1 MAKQLLQN
9 EKIAKICR
17 ELALL
22 LRAGVPLGSG
32 LELMRTETG
41 EDVLTAMAARAD
53 EGLGLS
59 AILRETAVFPGDVCG
74 LAEAGEKSGCL
85 EETLDLLADYY
96 EDRVRMN
103 RQIRAA
109 FLYPSV
115 LLLIMLIV
123 IVLLLTKVL
132 PIFNEVYANLG
143 SGLTGVAGGLF
154 ALGRVLNRGLPVL
167 CGILVLGVLAVC
179 AFFFSERIRTGL
191 QSGWR
196 KRFGMRGVFRKFAI
210 ARFAMALALGIRS
223 GLSDEEAVLTAA
235 ETLEG
240 LSDANERC
248 EKCVKLLRE
257 DGSLPRAL
265 EQSELLPKAE
275 CRLLELGFRSGTGD
289 VVMRQMADRLAED
302 AENALAETVARIEP
316 TLVVVSSI
324 LVGMILLSVML
335 PLVNIMSAIG

>member
-32 LELMRTETG
+32 LELMRAETG
-41 EDVLTAMAARAD
+41 ENVLAAMAARAD

-59 AILRETAVFPGDVCG
+59 DILRETGAFPGDVCG

-85 EETLDLLADYY
+85 EETLELLADYY
-96 EDRVRMN
+96 EDRVRMS

-132 PIFNEVYANLG
+132 PIFNDVYANLG

-154 ALGRVLNRGLPVL
+154 ALGRILNRGMPIL
-167 CGILVLGVLAVC
+167 CGILVLGIFSVC
-179 AFFFSERIRTGL
+179 AFFFSERVRTSL

-196 KRFGMRGVFRKFAI
+196 KRFGMRGVSRKFST

-240 LSDANERC
+240 LPDASNRC
-248 EKCVKLLRE
+248 ETCVKLLRE
-257 DGSLPRAL
+257 EGSLPYAL

-275 CRLLELGFRSGTGD
+275 CRLLELGLRSGTGD
-289 VVMRQMADRLAED
+289 VVMRQMADRLTED

-316 TLVVVSSI
+316 TLVMVSSI